1 MSSEL
6 CTPSVKCF
14 DNNLKKKWCCRL
26 TGTRD
31 QQQQYIQYKE
41 QVTVDRTD
49 AHAGKGRDRA
59 VHVCTSARGRAV
71 RLSGW
76 VTRCLKSI

>member
-1 MSSEL
+1 MLSEL

-14 DNNLKKKWCCRL
+14 DNNFFKKIGAVVSL
-26 TGTRD
+26 VQGTD
-31 QQQQYIQYKE
+31 SNSTHKE

-59 VHVCTSARGRAV
+59 VYVQVPEDV
-71 RLSGW
+71 RSG
-76 VTRCLKSI
+76 